1 MENVESAMSTEEW
14 SPILRGV
21 KYPAMRNEIIGA
33 LEALADREYQQRV
46 WVERR
51 FPSPTYYDDFD
62 TAIHTLYDDTGIG
75 DDVRS
80 QIGSTLRDET
90 EASLMQDVISAL
102 EEVFAE
108 CGDDADFQTV
118 RTSKSW
124 PSVVSAAA
132 AAVSRLRVPVE
143 D

>member
-1 MENVESAMSTEEW
+1 MSTEEW
-14 SPILRGV
+14 SPILKGV
-21 KYPAMRNEIIGA
+21 EYPAMRNEIIGA
-33 LEALADREYQQRV
+33 LEALSDPEYQQRV

-62 TAIHTLYDDTGIG
+62 MAIHTLYDDTGIG

-108 CGDDADFQTV
+108 CRDDTDFETI
-118 RTSKSW
+118 RTSRSW
-124 PSVVSAAA
+124 PSVVSTAAA
-132 AAVSRLRVPVE
+132 ALTRLRVPVE